1 MASVDGSTIKFN
13 MPEIKHG
20 SYTLGL
26 ISNKGTGKFT
36 VGNVIINKL

>member
-1 MASVDGSTIKFN
+1 MPDTIY
-13 MPEIKHG
+13 G

-26 ISNKGTGKFT
+26 ISKKGTGKFT